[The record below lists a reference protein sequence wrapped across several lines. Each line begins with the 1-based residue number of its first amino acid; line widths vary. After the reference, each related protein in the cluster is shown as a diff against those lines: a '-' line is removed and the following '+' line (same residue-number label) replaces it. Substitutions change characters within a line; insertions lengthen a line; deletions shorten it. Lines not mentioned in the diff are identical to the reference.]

1 MKAASAAFL
10 MTPKPQSVL
19 AGAFFRQSSFVI
31 FFIVSL
37 LISLSP
43 AFAQKQGV
51 VEGRVIN
58 GTDPAIIAR
67 GVPLE
72 VIGLGGRMSII
83 ASATTDSEGR
93 FRIES
98 LPASES
104 LIIRANY
111 QGANYHGQ
119 AKFDASGT
127 AHVEIK
133 VFETTDSMEN
143 IHPEGFRMTFQMVGD
158 QLRAVEMVTLN
169 NTTNPPR
176 TYMNHEGNYRFSK
189 LHGILEVPQIRITAP
204 GSSMPLV
211 QSALESADGKSY
223 YSLYPLRPGATTFE
237 VMQILP
243 YADRSYVF
251 RKRFYWNIDSMD
263 IGVIPQDL
271 DLSGQGLTE
280 IHADSP
286 GSFSVYTSGP
296 IKADSEVVWTFSGGT
311 ATDEQESSVLSGE
324 SVIQA
329 MPDSV
334 QQNALIIGPLLLM
347 GFVGI
352 LWYAYGRLQKKNTQI
367 AGDFRKRR
375 LKERREQMLDD
386 IANLDYQ
393 YEDRRLERQ
402 EYLRRRENRMR
413 QLRHISM
420 LIKKA

>member
-1 MKAASAAFL
+1 MKATGAAFL
-10 MTPKPQSVL
+10 MTPKPKAVL
-19 AGAFFRQSSFVI
+19 VGIFFQQSSFGV
-31 FFIVSL
+31 FFIISL
-37 LISLSP
+37 LISLST

-67 GVPLE
+67 GVSLE

-98 LPASES
+98 LPASEP

-119 AKFDASGT
+119 AKFDASGR
-127 AHVEIK
+127 AYVEIK
-133 VFETTDSMEN
+133 VFEITDSMEN
-143 IHPEGFRMTFQMVGD
+143 IQAEGFRMTFQMVGD

-169 NTTNPPR
+169 NATNPPG

-189 LHGILEVPQIRITAP
+189 LPGILEVPQIRITAP

-243 YADRSYVF
+243 YADRRYVF
-251 RKRFYWNIDSMD
+251 RKTFYWSIDSVD
-263 IGVIPQDL
+263 IGVIPQDM
-271 DLSGQGLTE
+271 DVSGQGLTK

-286 GSFSVYTSGP
+286 GNFTVYTSGP
-296 IKADSEVVWTFSGGT
+296 IKTDSEVVWTFSGGT
-311 ATDEQESSVLSGE
+311 ATDEQESSMLSGE
-324 SVIQA
+324 SVIRA

-352 LWYAYGRLQKKNTQI
+352 LWYAYNRLQKNAQI

-393 YEDRRLERQ
+393 YEARRLERQ
-402 EYLRRRENRMR
+402 EYLRRREDRMG
-413 QLRHISM
+413 QLRRISM
-420 LIKKA
+420 LIKGA

>member
-1 MKAASAAFL
+1 

-158 QLRAVEMVTLN
+158 QLRAKEESPLRVRQCPWFNRLWRV
-169 NTTNPPR
+169 R
-176 TYMNHEGNYRFSK
+176 TAK
-189 LHGILEVPQIRITAP
+189 AITAFIPFVP
-204 GSSMPLV
+204 GPRLSKSCRYCHMPTGAMY
-211 QSALESADGKSY
+211 SGKGS
-223 YSLYPLRPGATTFE
+223 
-237 VMQILP
+237 
-243 YADRSYVF
+243 
-251 RKRFYWNIDSMD
+251 
-263 IGVIPQDL
+263 IGTSIP
-271 DLSGQGLTE
+271 
-280 IHADSP
+280 
-286 GSFSVYTSGP
+286 
-296 IKADSEVVWTFSGGT
+296 WT
-311 ATDEQESSVLSGE
+311 
-324 SVIQA
+324 
-329 MPDSV
+329 
-334 QQNALIIGPLLLM
+334 
-347 GFVGI
+347 
-352 LWYAYGRLQKKNTQI
+352 
-367 AGDFRKRR
+367 
-375 LKERREQMLDD
+375 
-386 IANLDYQ
+386 
-393 YEDRRLERQ
+393 
-402 EYLRRRENRMR
+402 
-413 QLRHISM
+413 
-420 LIKKA
+420 

>member
-1 MKAASAAFL
+1 MKATGAAFL
-10 MTPKPQSVL
+10 MTPKPQAVL
-19 AGAFFRQSSFVI
+19 VGAFLRQSSFGI
-31 FFIVSL
+31 FFIISS

-58 GTDPAIIAR
+58 GTDPTIIAR
-67 GVPLE
+67 GVSLE

-98 LPASES
+98 LPASEP

-119 AKFDASGT
+119 AKFDASGR
-127 AHVEIK
+127 AYVEIK
-133 VFETTDSMEN
+133 VFQTTDSMEN
-143 IHPEGFRMTFQMVGD
+143 IQAEGFRMTFQMVGD
-158 QLRAVEMVTLN
+158 RLRAVEMVTLN
-169 NTTNPPR
+169 NTTNPPK

-189 LHGILEVPQIRITAP
+189 LPGILEVPQIRITAP

-223 YSLYPLRPGATTFE
+223 YSLYPLRPGVTTFE

-243 YADRSYVF
+243 YADRRYVF
-251 RKRFYWNIDSMD
+251 RKRFHWNIDSVD
-263 IGVIPQDL
+263 IGVIPQDM
-271 DLSGQGLTE
+271 DLSGQGLTKV
-280 IHADSP
+280 HADSP
-286 GSFSVYTSGP
+286 GNFAVYTSGP
-296 IKADSEVVWTFSGGT
+296 IKAGSEVVWTFSGGT

-324 SVIQA
+324 SVIRA

-334 QQNALIIGPLLLM
+334 QRNALIIGPLLLM
-347 GFVGI
+347 GFVGV
-352 LWYAYGRLQKKNTQI
+352 LWYAYNRLQKNTQI

-393 YEDRRLERQ
+393 YEARRLERQ
-402 EYLRRRENRMR
+402 EYLRRREDRMR
-413 QLRHISM
+413 QLRRISM